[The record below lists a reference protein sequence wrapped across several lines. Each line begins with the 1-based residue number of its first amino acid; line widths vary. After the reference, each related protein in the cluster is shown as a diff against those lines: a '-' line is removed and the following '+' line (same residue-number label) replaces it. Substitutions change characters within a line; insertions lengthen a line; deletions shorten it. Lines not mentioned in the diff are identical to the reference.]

1 MVAQAQKD
9 SRQHFSAVMA
19 AFLEWTEMSHP
30 RLVRAAFVIVA
41 DRLSVGES
49 QIKLA
54 RRPLTFRPGGSLK
67 EKHLAEDIEG

>member
-1 MVAQAQKD
+1 MSHPHLVW
-9 SRQHFSAVMA
+9 A
-19 AFLEWTEMSHP
+19 AFL
-30 RLVRAAFVIVA
+30 IVA

-54 RRPLTFRPGGSLK
+54 RQPLTFRPGGSLK